1 MNREDKEEE
10 MYEECFM
17 EIVTET
23 EGRHSNTRMDSD
35 DLNSPP
41 PSKTERENCTSVE
54 YVIHFR
60 EK

>member
-23 EGRHSNTRMDSD
+23 EARHSNTKIDTD

-41 PSKTERENCTSVE
+41 PSKLNGKL
-54 YVIHFR
+54 H
-60 EK
+60 